1 MPEALDIAEDES
13 VRGYDDLDKQH
24 SDRKKNKRICRL
36 LNFVSLLKSPFRN
49 SMNY

>member
-24 SDRKKNKRICRL
+24 SDRKKKQKNMQALELC
-36 LNFVSLLKSPFRN
+36 FFAQEPV
-49 SMNY
+49 